1 MNKLVQYSF
10 IYVGKGHK
18 IPGSEMNNALCTAI
32 ALTRVLVSF
41 FVFAIPQSS
50 IPQSN
55 GERFRRCL
63 Q

>member
-1 MNKLVQYSF
+1 MNELVQYSF
-10 IYVGKGHK
+10 KYAGKGHK
-18 IPGSEMNNALCTAI
+18 IPGSVMNNALRTAI
-32 ALTRVLVSF
+32 ALARVLVC

-55 GERFRRCL
+55 GKRFRRCL